1 MKNLCFRVD
10 AIRTAQEERDF
21 KAANMKNPLDEEL
34 IKTKGQLKV
43 PLRGDGKDSSKR
55 ESREIAD
62 AIAEI
67 EEERQA
73 KEDRIRKETSAD
85 HKKKETG
92 EKTGKEE
99 KSEKST
105 ESTGAIETRIDENC
119 DVVDKEFENKGR
131 EQKDLNMLKAQ
142 TTDGGDLDDD
152 NASAIDKIAPDTC
165 TVKQRAETENAGLK
179 ETVKTERQR
188 IENGQSGIMERVEN
202 EIKSNET
209 LSDNDIEA
217 ENNPNPGVTELDL
230 IQNTGILV
238 PDVKVELDAAN
249 QNSLAVVP
257 GASDECSAEFTFKS
271 DFADGNLNS
280 ETKKDNVSSRVMKIK
295 TSRRE
300 EVNDEE
306 SHRKRLSASISESD
320 SDSKQEDI
328 DSNEFNIQEI
338 FGAKQLKHVE
348 RPPELGQGQ
357 SQTTNGVDSSAS
369 GDEEDVYIAKSLP
382 ELAQVF
388 EPGDLKPKRHSRRQD
403 GSKSPKPGAS
413 EQKDSS

>member
-21 KAANMKNPLDEEL
+21 KAANLKNPLDEEL

-43 PLRGDGKDSSKR
+43 PLRGDCKDSSKR

-85 HKKKETG
+85 HKKKESG
-92 EKTGKEE
+92 EKVGKEE
-99 KSEKST
+99 KSENST
-105 ESTGAIETRIDENC
+105 ESTESKDNFGIVDN
-119 DVVDKEFENKGR
+119 DVENKNR
-131 EQKDLNMLKAQ
+131 EQKDLNALKSQ

-152 NASAIDKIAPDTC
+152 NASAIDKVTPDTY
-165 TVKQRAETENAGLK
+165 TVKQRTETENVEIK
-179 ETVKTERQR
+179 ETVKTDRQR

-209 LSDNDIEA
+209 LSYKDIEA
-217 ENNPNPGVTELDL
+217 EDYPNPGVTELDL

-238 PDVKVELDAAN
+238 PDVKVDLDADDKD
-249 QNSLAVVP
+249 SLTVVP
-257 GASDECSAEFTFKS
+257 GASDCSAEFTFKS
-271 DFADGNLNS
+271 DFADGNS
-280 ETKKDNVSSRVMKIK
+280 EIKKENVSSKVLKTK

-300 EVNDEE
+300 KVDEE
-306 SHRKRLSASISESD
+306 ESYRKRLSASISESD

-348 RPPELGQGQ
+348 RPPELGQCQ
-357 SQTTNGVDSSAS
+357 SQTANGVDSSAS
-369 GDEEDVYIAKSLP
+369 GDEEEVYIAKSLP

-413 EQKDSS
+413 EQKDSL